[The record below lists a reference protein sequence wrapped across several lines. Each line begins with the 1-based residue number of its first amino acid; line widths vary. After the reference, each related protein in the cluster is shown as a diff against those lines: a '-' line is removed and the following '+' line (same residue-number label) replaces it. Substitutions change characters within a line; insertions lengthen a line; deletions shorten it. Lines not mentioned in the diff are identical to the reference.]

1 MSPGDMKL
9 FSYDSLDTPIHRL
22 SGLTKLICFL
32 FLTFAVMYSYDI
44 RVILGVMAFSFA
56 VLRMSRIKF
65 SQIRLMV
72 IYVAIFI
79 LTNMVLSFF
88 FAPEFG
94 VEIYGTRHVIT
105 HLWGDIAL
113 TQEQVLY
120 QVTKQTKYASVIPL
134 GMIFLLTTNPSEFAS
149 SLSRV
154 GVHYKATYA
163 VALTLRY
170 FPDVQRD
177 YRDIS
182 QAQQARGLDLS
193 RKAKLPD
200 RFKNALMIV
209 IPLIFSSLD
218 RIELISNAMDLRG
231 FGKEKT
237 RTWYT
242 ARHFNRQ
249 DYTAIIISALIFLA
263 TISVSIFINKSRFY
277 NPFI

>member
-1 MSPGDMKL
+1 MNAKIKL
-9 FSYDSLDTPIHRL
+9 FSYDLVDTPIHRL

-44 RVILGVMAFSFA
+44 RVILLVMVFSIA
-56 VLRMSRIKF
+56 ILRIAKIQF
-65 SQIRLMV
+65 SQVRTMV
-72 IYVAIFI
+72 IYVVVFI
-79 LTNMVLSFF
+79 LTNAVISFLF
-88 FAPEFG
+88 SPEMG
-94 VEIYGTRHVIT
+94 VEIYGTRHM
-105 HLWGDIAL
+105 IAQLPGKNDL
-113 TQEQVLY
+113 TQEQLFY
-120 QVTKQTKYASVIPL
+120 SVTKLFKYASVIPL

-154 GVHYKATYA
+154 GIPYKASYA

-170 FPDVQRD
+170 FPDIQRD

-182 QAQQARGLDLS
+182 LAQQARGLDLS
-193 RKAKLPD
+193 RKAKLTH

-218 RIELISNAMDLRG
+218 RIDLISNAMDLRG
-231 FGKEKT
+231 FGKAKS

-242 ARHFNRQ
+242 ARRFSRR
-249 DYTAIIISALIFLA
+249 DYLAIIISCFIFLC
-263 TISVSIFINKSRFY
+263 TISVSIFINHSRFY

>member
-1 MSPGDMKL
+1 MNAKIKL
-9 FSYDSLDTPIHRL
+9 FSYDLVDTPIHRL

-44 RVILGVMAFSFA
+44 RVILLVMVFSIA
-56 VLRMSRIKF
+56 ILRIAKIQF
-65 SQIRLMV
+65 SQVRTMV
-72 IYVAIFI
+72 IYVVVFI
-79 LTNMVLSFF
+79 LTNAVISFLF
-88 FAPEFG
+88 SPEMG
-94 VEIYGTRHVIT
+94 VEIYGTRHM
-105 HLWGDIAL
+105 IAQLPGKNDL
-113 TQEQVLY
+113 TQEQLFY
-120 QVTKQTKYASVIPL
+120 SVTKLFKYASVIPL

-154 GVHYKATYA
+154 GIPYKASFA

-170 FPDVQRD
+170 FPDIQRD

-182 QAQQARGLDLS
+182 LAQQARGLDLS
-193 RKAKLPD
+193 RKAKLTH

-218 RIELISNAMDLRG
+218 RIDLISNAMDLRG
-231 FGKEKT
+231 FGKAKS

-242 ARHFNRQ
+242 ARRFSRR
-249 DYTAIIISALIFLA
+249 DYLAIIISCFIFLC
-263 TISVSIFINKSRFY
+263 TISVSIFINHSRFY